1 MKKLLGIIAVLA
13 LFPTTASAQD
23 AVCFME
29 WGGQVIDLSRL
40 CTQTVA
46 KSNEPAVA
54 VSNFR
59 VSDVQVAPTGDGTSL
74 EITGTI
80 INESSKASSLSA
92 VQFNVIDQSGRI
104 VARDSA
110 VVEAGSR
117 LAPGQQL
124 AFSKVISKD
133 ALGGNANI
141 SNLRVEITGSV

>member
-1 MKKLLGIIAVLA
+1 MRTLLGIVAVLT
-13 LFPTTASAQD
+13 LFSSAASAQET
-23 AVCFME
+23 VCYME

-40 CTQTVA
+40 CTHRTQE
-46 KSNEPAVA
+46 KSNVST

-59 VSDVQVAPTGDGTSL
+59 VSDVQIAPTGDGTSL
-74 EITGTI
+74 EIRGTI
-80 INESSKASSLSA
+80 INESSKATSLSA

-110 VVEAGSR
+110 VVEAGAG

-124 AFSKVISKD
+124 AFLKVISKE